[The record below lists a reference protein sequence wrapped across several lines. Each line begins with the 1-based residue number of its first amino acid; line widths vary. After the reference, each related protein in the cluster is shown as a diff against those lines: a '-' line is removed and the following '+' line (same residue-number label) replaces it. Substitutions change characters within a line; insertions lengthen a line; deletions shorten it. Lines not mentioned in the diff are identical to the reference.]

1 MWRVYGASWVL
12 TWWVSPFWGLPPS
25 LFYFLFLIDTLTTR
39 FDGEKGV
46 TAGVVGCASSGVVV
60 RRYQ

>member
-1 MWRVYGASWVL
+1 VTWWVYGASWVL

-39 FDGEKGV
+39 FDGEGV
-46 TAGVVGCASSGVVV
+46 TTGVVGCASSGVIVHC
-60 RRYQ
+60 YQ